1 MSNVIT
7 VYAFEPDIG
16 VVRSSAGWGAET
28 GRYQGRSGQ
37 PALQKEQAPSSLRLR
52 GRDRLKEKVID

>member
-7 VYAFEPDIG
+7 AYAFEPDIG

-37 PALQKEQAPSSLRLR
+37 PALQKEQAPRLR
-52 GRDRLKEKVID
+52 GRDRLREKVID